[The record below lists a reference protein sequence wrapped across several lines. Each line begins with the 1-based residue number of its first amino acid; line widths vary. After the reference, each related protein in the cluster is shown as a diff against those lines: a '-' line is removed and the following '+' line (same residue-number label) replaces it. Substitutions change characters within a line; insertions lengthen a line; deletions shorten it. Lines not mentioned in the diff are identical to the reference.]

1 MFELTCSGT
10 ISPTL
15 FLSPSKQMSYTKAEF
30 LLLMCTPSPAPQR
43 SSSNQSTLW
52 DLLILTAPGV
62 LLRLTPAAAGKTVP
76 SLLPCVIIIVPGG
89 LRLRSVEPLVPGQE
103 TSSPAGGCSYPS
115 CRIFYLLSFGLST
128 GFPEFKEI
136 FNLLWCVCIRV
147 PCSEVLVQ
155 LFRSTATD
163 CGWFFSL
170 MLGFSNNSS
179 RFWEPQDRV
188 AFSVSSGGRS
198 YLGCRLF
205 ETL

>member
-10 ISPTL
+10 ISLTL

-62 LLRLTPAAAGKTVP
+62 LLHPMPAAARKTVP

-103 TSSPAGGCSYPS
+103 TSLPAGGCSYHS
-115 CRIFYLLSFGLST
+115 C
-128 GFPEFKEI
+128 
-136 FNLLWCVCIRV
+136 
-147 PCSEVLVQ
+147 
-155 LFRSTATD
+155 
-163 CGWFFSL
+163 
-170 MLGFSNNSS
+170 
-179 RFWEPQDRV
+179 
-188 AFSVSSGGRS
+188 
-198 YLGCRLF
+198 
-205 ETL
+205 

>member
-43 SSSNQSTLW
+43 SSNQSTLL
-52 DLLILTAPGV
+52 DHLVLTAPAV
-62 LLRLTPAAAGKTVP
+62 LLCLMPAAAGKTVP

-115 CRIFYLLSFGLST
+115 CRIFNLLSFDLST

-136 FNLLWCVCIRV
+136 FNRLWCICIRV
-147 PCSEVLVQ
+147 PCSKVLIQ
-155 LFRSTATD
+155 LFRSTAAD

-170 MLGFSNNSS
+170 VLGFSSNSS
-179 RFWEPQDRV
+179 KILGTTG
-188 AFSVSSGGRS
+188 SSG
-198 YLGCRLF
+198 LF
-205 ETL
+205 S